1 MDKKDKNV
9 VSVLSLAASAIA
21 LICFITGRTTLW
33 DFLSPHSAPASAAPV
48 QAASAAPPASGPSTA
63 ETEKTLSQAVFF
75 VHFGHLPGHG
85 TDDYDADDTEADRQT
100 LVSDLE
106 TYVAA
111 AQNHPKEKAR
121 RARAQTLLHQLG
133 KMHPAP
139 VTIPVHLPGILGG

>member
-1 MDKKDKNV
+1 MDKKDRSV

-33 DFLSPHSAPASAAPV
+33 DFLSPHSAPASASPAR
-48 QAASAAPPASGPSTA
+48 AASPVPAAPSFSTA
-63 ETEKTLSQAVFF
+63 ETEKTLSQAAFF

-85 TDDYDADDTEADRQT
+85 TDDYDADDTEEDRQK
-100 LVSDLE
+100 LVGVLE

-111 AQNHPKEKAR
+111 AQNQPKEKAR
-121 RARAQTLLHQLG
+121 LARAQALLHQLG
-133 KMHPAP
+133 KMRPVP